1 MFSSHHSNC
10 SFFLPLFS
18 TVASDVVDVAA
29 DEDVDAKLEKLVA
42 KDTRVARAASVVASA
57 ERDERVASPGEGAQG
72 SPR

>member
-1 MFSSHHSNC
+1 MLFLSASSL
-10 SFFLPLFS
+10 FLFS
-18 TVASDVVDVAA
+18 TVASDEVDVAA